1 MDIPKLL
8 YEIINTHSVS
18 RGRLARTSMV
28 PVNWLFC
35 RYLRKR
41 KQVNLEQNQY
51 HATIDKNEEK
61 NRLDIYMVFML
72 ESELK
77 V

>member
-1 MDIPKLL
+1 
-8 YEIINTHSVS
+8 
-18 RGRLARTSMV
+18 MV

-51 HATIDKNEEK
+51 HVTIDKNEEK
-61 NRLDIYMVFML
+61 NRLDTYMVFML